1 MQMNRQ
7 MKCSWVAKQ
16 FIEVFKTRPHWPAKE
31 IIECIRRAYKV
42 VVKREFAYR
51 VKYAAHIL
59 LHGSMHEHYQKVSG
73 YLAEL
78 RKCSPGSVSELVT
91 VMPKQ
96 PPPVFQRLFM
106 CFEGLMKG
114 WREGCRKVISVDAC
128 FFKTFLGG
136 QLLCAVGRDAND
148 QMYPIAWAVTE
159 GENNLSWEWFFIHLV
174 ACLDLGEGEG
184 LSVISDEHQAIL
196 NVVASILPKAE
207 HRHCA
212 RHIFALWHKTYR
224 GDELKLQFWKIAKS
238 YNEADYKYALT
249 ELEVMNPEAALAFQK
264 YNPHLFCRAFLST
277 DVNTDAITRNIAET
291 FNGFIINARTKHL
304 LFMLE
309 EIRSQLMQRMVKK
322 RQDMEKTTTYLCPR
336 IQSKLDKEKNKAAYC
351 EVLPS
356 SDTLSNVSYN
366 LDQVVV
372 NLEAKTCT
380 CRKWDMLGIPCCHAV
395 ACVFF
400 ANKEAEQFV
409 HPCYRREVYLTSY
422 AVKGHNKRRCPNR
435 DTAIQSEPPAK
446 RARGRPKKNGEQPH
460 STLSAPCEPQLNTTA
475 AAQHH
480 IVTAQPTQLGRGGR
494 AIRGGR
500 GSRGQGTRPS
510 SSAPALTGG

>member
-1 MQMNRQ
+1 
-7 MKCSWVAKQ
+7 
-16 FIEVFKTRPHWPAKE
+16 
-31 IIECIRRAYKV
+31 
-42 VVKREFAYR
+42 
-51 VKYAAHIL
+51 
-59 LHGSMHEHYQKVSG
+59 
-73 YLAEL
+73 
-78 RKCSPGSVSELVT
+78 
-91 VMPKQ
+91 MPKQ
-96 PPPVFQRLFM
+96 PPPVFQWLFM

-114 WREGCRKVISVDAC
+114 WREGCRKVIAIDAC
-128 FFKTFLGG
+128 FLKTFLGG
-136 QLLCAVGRDAND
+136 QLLCAVGRDANG

-196 NVVASILPKAE
+196 NVVASVLPKAE

-249 ELEVMNPEAALAFQK
+249 ELEVMNPEAAVAFQK

-277 DVNTDAITRNIAET
+277 DVKTDAITSNIAET

-304 LFMLE
+304 LFMIE

-356 SDTLSNVSYN
+356 SDTLFNLSYN

-380 CRKWDMLGIPCCHAV
+380 CRKWDMLRIPCCHAV

-400 ANKEAEQFV
+400 ANKEAEQFF

-422 AVKGHNKRRCPNR
+422 AGSIPPLAGERYWPKVALALDPPPIKIGPGRPRKNRIRDPFENPKKHGSLTKTGVEMTCTICKVKGHNKRRCPNR
-435 DTAIQSEPPAK
+435 DTTIQSEPPAK

-460 STLSAPCEPQLNTTA
+460 STVSAPCEPQLNTTA

-480 IVTAQPTQLGRGGR
+480 TVTAQPTQLGRGGR

-510 SSAPALTGG
+510 SCASAPTGGSGRG